1 MGIIIE
7 DTITLSNGLSASNVY
22 CSFYGS
28 EISLEKDRNNSS
40 NYSLRGSACIWFNQL
55 YRNES
60 KPILDRVNVN
70 VTITKSQLDTNVYTH
85 LYTALKLKYTTTTNL

>member
-28 EISLEKDRNNSS
+28 EISLEKIEIID
-40 NYSLRGSACIWFNQL
+40 Q
-55 YRNES
+55 
-60 KPILDRVNVN
+60 
-70 VTITKSQLDTNVYTH
+70 TIV
-85 LYTALKLKYTTTTNL
+85 